1 MKFLLLHFIF
11 LIVGQ
16 SVLCQVKSVL
26 IDLNTKAN
34 IPYVNIW
41 VENENVGTT
50 SNENGEFELIA
61 YDSNKVIV
69 FSAIGYD
76 IKKMKARDIKSMV
89 ELVPYMT
96 LLQEVFI
103 RSKKGNREL
112 RIDRFKKSETNNYFA
127 NGGTPWIVAK
137 YFPHKEDYKTTPYL
151 KKINILTDSKVK
163 NASFNIR
170 LYLVD
175 KHGNPGEYLYDKN
188 IIGIARKGKT
198 ITEVDLSN
206 LNIQFPENGFFIAF
220 EWLIIESNRDIQ
232 TYTNKGSNKKLKEIR
247 YEPKIATFKGDQE
260 NNSWNYTK
268 GSWKKWSVR
277 YFLLAMELTL
287 TN

>member
-1 MKFLLLHFIF
+1 MKFLWLHFIF

-16 SVLCQVKSVL
+16 SALCQVKSVL
-26 IDLNTKAN
+26 IDLNTKAK

-41 VENENVGTT
+41 LENENVGTT

-61 YDSNKVIV
+61 NDSNKIIV
-69 FSAIGYD
+69 FSAIGYQTKR
-76 IKKMKARDIKSMV
+76 IKAGDIKSIL
-89 ELVPYMT
+89 ELIPNMT
-96 LLQEVFI
+96 VLQEVFI

-112 RIDRFKKSETNNYFA
+112 KIDSFKKSETNSYFS
-127 NGGTPWIVAK
+127 NGGTPWMVAK
-137 YFPHKEDYKTTPYL
+137 FFAWKDDYKATPFL

-170 LYLVD
+170 LYSVNE
-175 KHGNPGEYLYDKN
+175 KGEPGVYLYDKN
-188 IIGIARKGKT
+188 IIGNARKGKT

-206 LNIQFPENGFFIAF
+206 LDIQFPENGLFIAY
-220 EWLIIESNRDIQ
+220 EWLIIESNRNIQ
-232 TYTNKGSNKKLKEIR
+232 TYTNQGSNKKLEEVR
-247 YEPKIATFKGDQE
+247 YEPKIATFKGDKE